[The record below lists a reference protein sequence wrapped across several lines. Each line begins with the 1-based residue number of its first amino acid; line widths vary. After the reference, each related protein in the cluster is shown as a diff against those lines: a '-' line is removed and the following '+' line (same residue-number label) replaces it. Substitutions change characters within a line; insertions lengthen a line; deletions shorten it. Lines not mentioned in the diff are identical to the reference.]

1 MHLRA
6 GVATNVGLV
15 RQLNEDS
22 YLLRPGLY
30 AVCDGMGGARA
41 GEIASE
47 MACRGLADVDPIHT
61 DAAALLARVREVNRA
76 IAARS
81 MRESRLQGM
90 GTTATV
96 AMAAGEAVLVLV
108 HVGDSRAYL
117 LHEGVLRQLTDDH
130 SWVGE
135 MIRRGELTPAEAA
148 VHPHRSV
155 ITKVLGTEF
164 EVEPDVT
171 EVPVAP
177 GDRLLLCSDGLSG
190 MLPDAA
196 IEDIMRAQEG
206 PQSVAESLVRAAV
219 AAGGEDN
226 VTVIVVD
233 VDAAPGGGD
242 LQEDVSQ
249 GLTIGPDDRG
259 GSGSEHGASA
269 ALRGVRAAARGR
281 LAGWSALAGQRGGG
295 PASETPPA
303 SASAGSDVEPLSG
316 PLDGPSGG
324 SPARLSQGLPSE
336 LPAVAVG
343 AGAQPGV
350 PLRRPSRRRRWI
362 IVALVVILVLA
373 VAIGGFAVFNSAVYY
388 VGTYEGKVA
397 LYNGLPASPLGMELS
412 SVVELGT
419 AVYDTLPS
427 YVQERIDA
435 HELTSKEEGQ
445 KYLRSLNAWQ

>member
-6 GVATNVGLV
+6 GVATHVGLV

-22 YLLRPGLY
+22 YLVRPGLY

-47 MACRGLADVDPIHT
+47 MACRGLADVDPLNA
-61 DAAALLARVREVNRA
+61 DAAALLARVREVNRL
-76 IAARS
+76 IADRS
-81 MRESRLQGM
+81 MRESKLQGM

-96 AMAAGEAVLVLV
+96 AMAAGEAALVLV

-164 EVEPDVT
+164 EVEPDVA
-171 EVPVAP
+171 EIPVAP

-196 IEDIMRAQEG
+196 IEDIMRTQEG
-206 PQSVAESLVRAAV
+206 PQSVAESLVHAAV

-233 VDAAPGGGD
+233 VVAAPADGD
-242 LQEDVSQ
+242 LSEGVSQ
-249 GLTIGPDDRG
+249 EVLLGPIGRG
-259 GSGSEHGASA
+259 GPGAEHGASGA
-269 ALRGVRAAARGR
+269 IRGVRGR
-281 LAGWSALAGQRGGG
+281 LAGWSALAGQRGAE
-295 PASETPPA
+295 PADEAKPT
-303 SASAGSDVEPLSG
+303 SASAGSVSARP
-316 PLDGPSGG
+316 DGPVTG
-324 SPARLSQGLPSE
+324 SPSDLPSE

-343 AGAQPGV
+343 AGAQLGMTV
-350 PLRRPSRRRRWI
+350 RSRSRRRRLMVVVL
-362 IVALVVILVLA
+362 VAVLVLA

-388 VGTYEGKVA
+388 VGTHEGKVA
-397 LYNGLPASPLGMELS
+397 LYNGLPASILGMELS